1 VLAAAYTGTMTLTAI
16 LPTLRHSIPAPFD
29 ASAWP
34 AGSVPTIDDVTVRA
48 VSVGRYADICGTP
61 CVCTGPAVIPASG
74 GVASG
79 TLSTTVVVATV
90 TDATP
95 DTLRLD
101 ACVSGLGAVWR
112 EARLIGRVSHAYD
125 EPFAVVD
132 AHGSDA
138 CARVVLPGDV
148 RVGDRIAVPC
158 PGCHTVG
165 EVR

>member
-1 VLAAAYTGTMTLTAI
+1 MTLTAL
-16 LPTLRHSIPAPFD
+16 LPTLRSSIPAPFD
-29 ASAWP
+29 AAAWP
-34 AGSVPTIDDVTVRA
+34 AGSAPTLDDVTVRA
-48 VSVGRYADICGTP
+48 VSVGRFADICGTP

-74 GVASG
+74 GVAST

-90 TDATP
+90 TDAGP

-101 ACVSGLGAVWR
+101 ACVAGLAAVWR

-132 AHGSDA
+132 AHGEEP
-138 CARVVLPGDV
+138 CGTVVLPGDV
-148 RVGDRIAVPC
+148 RVGDRIAFPS

>member
-1 VLAAAYTGTMTLTAI
+1 MTLTAL
-16 LPTLRHSIPAPFD
+16 LPTLRSSIPAPFD
-29 ASAWP
+29 AAAWP
-34 AGSVPTIDDVTVRA
+34 AGSTPTLDDVTVRA
-48 VSVGRYADICGTP
+48 MSVGRYADICGTP

-74 GVASG
+74 GVASA

-90 TDATP
+90 RDAGP
-95 DTLRLD
+95 DVLRLD
-101 ACVSGLGAVWR
+101 ACVAGLDAVWR

-132 AHGSDA
+132 AHGEEA
-138 CARVVLPGDV
+138 CATVVLPGDV
-148 RVGDRIAVPC
+148 RAGDRIAFPC

>member
-1 VLAAAYTGTMTLTAI
+1 MTLTAL
-16 LPTLRHSIPAPFD
+16 LPTLRSSIPAPFD
-29 ASAWP
+29 AALWP
-34 AGSVPTIDDVTVRA
+34 AGSTPTLDDVTVRA
-48 VSVGRYADICGTP
+48 VSVGRFADICGTP

-74 GVASG
+74 GVASA
-79 TLSTTVVVATV
+79 TLSTTVVIATV

-101 ACVSGLGAVWR
+101 ACVAGLEAVWR
-112 EARLIGRVSHAYD
+112 EARLIGRVSRAYD

-132 AHGSDA
+132 AHGEEP
-138 CARVVLPGDV
+138 CGTVVLPGDV
-148 RVGDRIAVPC
+148 CVGDRIAFPC